1 VYANATDAGS
11 GINTVTANVNNI
23 TTGQTAVPL
32 VAGSYTV
39 GGTSYGYRSASLTAN
54 AVLTAGSKNYTG
66 TATDRVSNATTT
78 ANAAVVV
85 DNTAPT
91 GSLTAPPNGG
101 SVPASATVTANSADA
116 SAGVYSAQFQYSVA
130 SAGSWTTIATDT
142 TSPYSVAW
150 DTTALT
156 NGGSYDLRVITTDNA
171 FSTFTSSTVTVT
183 VDRTAPNAPSTPV
196 LAVASDGG
204 VQGDNLT
211 NVATPTF
218 TGTAEAA
225 STVKI
230 FDGVTQVGSGTA
242 TGGNYS
248 IAVSTLSTGA
258 HTITA
263 TATDAAGNVSA
274 SSGSI
279 VVTIDTTAP
288 APTSVVLA
296 NGGTAAKVDTGDT
309 GTVTFSEA
317 IRATTFC
324 SAWADNSTTQSL
336 TNATV
341 TIGDSTNADT
351 LTISSSSCTF
361 GLGTW
366 VLGDYVGGGAATFI
380 NSTVTW
386 NPVAKTLS
394 VTLGTLNT
402 SSTIKTGVAQVA
414 QKLTPSVGRTDLA
427 GNAITTTL
435 FTNGT
440 ASGF

>member
-1 VYANATDAGS
+1 
-11 GINTVTANVNNI
+11 
-23 TTGQTAVPL
+23 
-32 VAGSYTV
+32 
-39 GGTSYGYRSASLTAN
+39 
-54 AVLTAGSKNYTG
+54 
-66 TATDRVSNATTT
+66 
-78 ANAAVVV
+78 
-85 DNTAPT
+85 
-91 GSLTAPPNGG
+91 
-101 SVPASATVTANSADA
+101 
-116 SAGVYSAQFQYSVA
+116 
-130 SAGSWTTIATDT
+130 
-142 TSPYSVAW
+142 
-150 DTTALT
+150 
-156 NGGSYDLRVITTDNA
+156 
-171 FSTFTSSTVTVT
+171 
-183 VDRTAPNAPSTPV
+183 